1 MTKVP
6 QGAFKFDIAATRK
19 PDDSEATE
27 IAAGGRASMQEMG
40 DRKIN
45 PERPPK
51 RNRPYR

>member
-27 IAAGGRASMQEMG
+27 IAAGGRASMQ
-40 DRKIN
+40 
-45 PERPPK
+45 
-51 RNRPYR
+51 